1 MTKLKIS
8 LLKSYLVFA
17 KASVNSKMFQKLYFR
32 KDGKDI
38 DILKDGDLSCAFFAS
53 SVLKIFNLIKNT
65 HTTVNGTV
73 KDLEA
78 CGWKTVK
85 KPIEG
90 SIIVWNGKTSKDGTI
105 HKHIGIY
112 IGQNK
117 AISNSSEKKS
127 PQIKNFNYRQIEK
140 ILWNKKIK

>member
-8 LLKSYLVFA
+8 LLKSYLAFA

-38 DILKDGDLSCAFFAS
+38 DILKNGDLSCAFFVS
-53 SVLKIFNLIKNT
+53 SVLKIFNLIKDT

-78 CGWKTVK
+78 YGWKAVK

-90 SIIVWNGKTSKDGTI
+90 SIIVWNSKTSKDVTI

-112 IGQNK
+112 IWQNK
-117 AISNSSEKKS
+117 AISNSSKKRS
-127 PQIKNFNYRQIEK
+127 PQINEYNYYPIEK